1 MGCTGNSTASRIQT
15 ELERRTMVQNELLFV
30 IGLMLIAFF
39 YSSVGHGGAS
49 GYLALM
55 ALFGFAPGSIRYYAL
70 ILNLVVSAIAFISY
84 YRAGFLRWRKV
95 LPFLITSIPAAYIG
109 AHFTINPAIYKIIL
123 GIMLIIAVMRML
135 LVRNTDNETTQEPP
149 IIPAFGIGLALGLVS
164 GIIGIGGG
172 ILLSPILILAR
183 YAKIKEASAASAI
196 FIFLNSASG
205 LAGLFTSHFSF
216 QPHIIYWLSGVMVAG
231 FTGSAIGSRSFSEI
245 NLKRVLS
252 LVLIAASIKLFFF

>member
-1 MGCTGNSTASRIQT
+1 
-15 ELERRTMVQNELLFV
+15 MVQYELLFV

-84 YRAGFLRWRKV
+84 YRAGFFRFKKV
-95 LPFLITSIPAAYIG
+95 LPFLITSMPAAYIG
-109 AHFTINPAIYKIIL
+109 AQFSINPTIYKIIL
-123 GIMLIIAVMRML
+123 GVMLIIAVMRML
-135 LVRNTDNETTQEPP
+135 IVRNTENENTQDPP
-149 IIPAFGIGLALGLVS
+149 FVLALGIGLVLGLVS

-172 ILLSPILILAR
+172 ILLSPILILAK
-183 YAKIKEASAASAI
+183 YARIKEASAASAL
-196 FIFLNSASG
+196 FIFLNSGSG
-205 LAGLFTSHFSF
+205 LAGLLTSNFSF
-216 QPHIIYWLSGVMVAG
+216 QPHIIYWISGVLVAG
-231 FTGSAIGSRSFSEI
+231 FAGSAMGSRAFSEM
-245 NLKRVLS
+245 NLKKVLS

>member
-1 MGCTGNSTASRIQT
+1 
-15 ELERRTMVQNELLFV
+15 MVHYELLFV

-55 ALFGFAPGSIRYYAL
+55 ALFSFAPESIRYYAL
-70 ILNLVVSAIAFISY
+70 VLNLVVSAIAFISY
-84 YRAGFLRWRKV
+84 SRAGFFKWRQV
-95 LPFLITSIPAAYIG
+95 FPFLVTSIPAAYIG
-109 AHFTINPAIYKIIL
+109 AQFSINPTIYKIIL
-123 GIMLIIAVMRML
+123 GIMLIIAVVRML
-135 LVRNTDNETTQEPP
+135 MIRNTENDITHDPP
-149 IIPAFGIGLALGLVS
+149 FVLALGIGLALGMVS

-172 ILLSPILILAR
+172 ILLSPVLILSK

-205 LAGLFTSHFSF
+205 LAGLLTTQIDF
-216 QPHIIYWLSGVMVAG
+216 QPHVIYWISGVMVAG
-231 FTGSAIGSRSFSEI
+231 LLGSAMGSRSISEL

>member
-1 MGCTGNSTASRIQT
+1 M
-15 ELERRTMVQNELLFV
+15 LHYELLFV

-55 ALFGFAPGSIRYYAL
+55 ALFGFAPESIRYYAL

-84 YRAGFLRWRKV
+84 ARAGFFRFRLAI
-95 LPFLITSIPAAYIG
+95 PFLITSMPAAYLG
-109 AHFTINPAIYKIIL
+109 AQTSINPTLYKIIL
-123 GIMLIIAVMRML
+123 GIMLLIAVMRML
-135 LVRNTDNETTQEPP
+135 LLGNSDNKETRKPP
-149 IIPAFGIGLALGLVS
+149 FAIALGIGLVLGLVS

-172 ILLSPILILAR
+172 ILLSPLLILAR
-183 YAKIKEASAASAI
+183 YARIKEASAAAAL

-205 LAGLFTSHFSF
+205 LAGLMHTKFTF
-216 QPHIIYWLSGVMVAG
+216 QPEIIYWIMGVMVAG
-231 FTGSAIGSRSFSEI
+231 FAGSAMGSRTFSEL

>member
-1 MGCTGNSTASRIQT
+1 
-15 ELERRTMVQNELLFV
+15 MVHYELLFV

-55 ALFGFAPGSIRYYAL
+55 ALFGFAPESIRYYAL

-84 YRAGFLRWRKV
+84 YKAGFFRWRV
-95 LPFLITSIPAAYIG
+95 VFPFLITSIPAAYIG
-109 AHFTINPAIYKIIL
+109 ATFSINPMAYKIIL
-123 GIMLIIAVMRML
+123 GIMLLIAVTRML
-135 LVRNTDNETTQEPP
+135 LIRNTENDATHNPP
-149 IIPAFGIGLALGLVS
+149 IFLALGIGLILGLVS

-172 ILLSPILILAR
+172 ILLSPILILAK
-183 YAKIKEASAASAI
+183 YAKIKEASAASAL
-196 FIFLNSASG
+196 FIFLNAASG
-205 LAGLFTSHFSF
+205 LAGLMTSQFSF
-216 QPHIIYWLSGVMVAG
+216 QPNIIYWILGVMVAG
-231 FTGSAIGSRSFSEI
+231 LVVSAIGSRTFSEL

>member
-1 MGCTGNSTASRIQT
+1 
-15 ELERRTMVQNELLFV
+15 MVHYELLFV

-55 ALFGFAPGSIRYYAL
+55 ALFGFAPESIRYYAL

-84 YRAGFLRWRKV
+84 ARAGHFRLR
-95 LPFLITSIPAAYIG
+95 LAIPFLITSMPAAYLG
-109 AHFTINPAIYKIIL
+109 AQISINPTLYKIIL
-123 GIMLIIAVMRML
+123 GIMLLIAVLRML
-135 LVRNTDNETTQEPP
+135 MVGNNDNKETRNPP
-149 IIPAFGIGLALGLVS
+149 VAIAMGIGLLLGLVS

-172 ILLSPILILAR
+172 ILLSPLLILAR
-183 YAKIKEASAASAI
+183 YARIKEASAAAAL

-205 LAGLFTSHFSF
+205 LAGLMTTKFTF
-216 QPHIIYWLSGVMVAG
+216 QPEIIYWIMGVVVAG
-231 FTGSAIGSRSFSEI
+231 FAGSAMGSRTFSEL

>member
-1 MGCTGNSTASRIQT
+1 
-15 ELERRTMVQNELLFV
+15 MVHNELLFV

-55 ALFGFAPGSIRYYAL
+55 ALFGFAPESIRYYAL

-84 YRAGFLRWRKV
+84 YRAGFFRLKLV
-95 LPFLITSIPAAYIG
+95 LPFLLASMPAAYFG
-109 AHFTINPAIYKIIL
+109 AKISINPMMYKIIL
-123 GIMLIIAVMRML
+123 GIMLIIAVLRML
-135 LVRNTDNETTQEPP
+135 LVGNAENATTKQPP
-149 IIPAFGIGLALGLVS
+149 FALALGIGLLLGLVS

-172 ILLSPILILAR
+172 ILLSPLLILAK
-183 YAKIKEASAASAI
+183 YARIKEASAASAL

-205 LAGLFTSHFSF
+205 LAGLMTAHVNF
-216 QPHIIYWLSGVMVAG
+216 QPHIIYWISGVMVAG
-231 FTGSAIGSRSFSEI
+231 LFGSAMGSRSISEL

-252 LVLIAASIKLFFF
+252 LVLVAASIKLFFF